1 MTAETLWTPWT
12 PRGRLDGPFRIP
24 ACLSRTSSQLHY
36 RESIVRPMRTSNET
50 LRRLERLH
58 VRAWP
63 ATETA
68 RIDGWLWR
76 WSGGGSQRA
85 NSVSTVSFI
94 GNDMSNALDRVEAR
108 YHSKDCPSRLHT
120 YDLSQPAGLPELLI
134 ARGYGAGETTV
145 TMLATAGPGEA
156 PADVE
161 VADDPPA
168 EWLDVYMEAITE
180 SRRAVN
186 RQILRR
192 VPDPRA
198 FFSVRRGGRVIST
211 ALCVIDGGHAVAEC
225 VATRETDRGQ
235 RGADTAMRALMSWA
249 ASLGAHT
256 VGLQV
261 VEQNRPALA
270 LYRRLGFQPV
280 CTNRFWVKP

>member
-1 MTAETLWTPWT
+1 M
-12 PRGRLDGPFRIP
+12 DG
-24 ACLSRTSSQLHY
+24 H
-36 RESIVRPMRTSNET
+36 PMHTSNET

-68 RIDGWLWR
+68 RINGWLWR

-85 NSVSTVSFI
+85 NSVSTIDFT
-94 GNDMSNALDRVEAR
+94 GNDMADALDQVEAR
-108 YHSKDCPSRLHT
+108 YRAKESPSQVHT
-120 YDLSQPAGLPELLI
+120 FDVSQPSGLPALLT
-134 ARGYGAGETTV
+134 ARGYAMGETTL
-145 TMLATAGPGEA
+145 TMLATAPISGPQIGRG
-156 PADVE
+156 ADVV
-161 VADDPPA
+161 VADDPSA
-168 EWLDVYMEAITE
+168 EWLELYMAAITA

-192 VPDPRA
+192 IPDPRA
-198 FFSVRRGGRVIST
+198 FFSVRAGGRVISI
-211 ALCVIDGGHAVAEC
+211 ALGVVNGGHAVAEC
-225 VATRETDRGQ
+225 VATREDARGR
-235 RGADTAMRALMSWA
+235 RGADTAMRALMTWA

-261 VEQNRPALA
+261 VEQNQAA
-270 LYRRLGFQPV
+270 ITLYRRLGFQTA